1 MKKRTLTLIVAQFF
15 VWLLLF
21 STIFTS
27 LPLSVLAETDTTTIE
42 EDTFRVFYEHTGEP
56 DETLYLWHWGGSVA
70 SEGEFPTGGETF
82 VPTEDEQFTHYTDI
96 PLQDDAAGVSFVIAS
111 DKKDDSGENIKY
123 TGDVSVEFISS
134 DMDHV
139 YVTSDGSTHLAKPVA
154 FDTPTVRVHY
164 QETDGNFTEP
174 ALWFWG
180 DSPAAL
186 GSDAEWTE
194 DAYSFTS
201 ENTSAYGYYVDV
213 PLNEDAST
221 LGALI
226 VDQSDDSQTGDMTFD
241 ELPTYNQI
249 FIKEGTEEA
258 FNNPYYVSAEPETT
272 TPDEADGVEDITV
285 SGSVNRS
292 FHYDEH
298 ALLELRI
305 DNNSE
310 IGIASIRADVSK
322 LGIDVP
328 LEIDPTLQT
337 VTLSVSRE
345 VAPGEKNIP
354 VTVVDDNGG
363 TYNTDVVA
371 TVVEKTSDARD
382 WDESVIYFML
392 TDRFND
398 GDSSN
403 NNPYNLDYESA
414 ENQRGTYQG
423 GDFKGVTEKLDY
435 LDDLGVNT
443 IWITP
448 IVENVA
454 HDVEAN
460 SDNGSYYAYHGYW
473 AEDFETLNPHLGTMA
488 EFHTLIDE
496 AAEREIDIMVD
507 VVLNHAGY
515 GMNAEPGGTQPE
527 GHPTAEDLAR
537 FDGMLRETGGS
548 GDLKMSLSGL
558 PDFKTEEQ
566 AVREQL
572 VDWQSAWIEKS
583 TTANG
588 NRIAAY
594 RVDTVKHVEQTTWQ
608 HFKNELVRIDP
619 AFRLIGEHWGAN
631 FNEDGGHFYDG
642 TMDSLL
648 DFGFKTLA
656 ESLANGNVVKANEQL
671 ILRNEALNSV
681 HTLGQFLGSHDED
694 GFLYALGGDEAK
706 YKVAVSTQLTAKGQP
721 VIYYGEEL
729 GQTGANNWP
738 VYDNRYDFDWANVE
752 GNTLHAHY
760 ETLLDFR
767 EQYSDVLSK
776 GSRETVIADDDL
788 DQLVVKRSF
797 DGEAV
802 YLAFNPTSEPQEI
815 TLKASTDTVNV
826 IDHYSDV
833 PYETTAMDG
842 ASFVTITVPAAVDG
856 GTALLQVEG
865 GDLLSTDVAPETP
878 TEEVA
883 PVEEGSFRLHFR
895 DLDSTRLSELGL
907 WVWEDVESPSDNW
920 PLGAISFEEAI
931 ATDYGYYLDI
941 PVIDGAKQLGFL
953 INNADGGNETG
964 DLFVDILSADMNE
977 AWVTEVGHVYSY
989 EPLNNEGSI
998 RVNYTR
1004 EDDDYDGWSL
1014 WTWGDVATPTEGWPT
1029 GAHDF
1034 ELGKYGTFYDL
1045 PVIEE
1050 ASLVQFLTL
1059 NKDSGDQSGD
1069 MSYTMDGATQIFLK
1083 AGDEQVYTNPYF
1095 VTEEGLTGAE
1105 LVSLDTIELSYS
1117 AIGDWST
1124 EDVISDIKVTT
1135 QGGDVV
1141 VIDDASIDETNNK
1154 IKLTGTFTTEDA
1166 PYTVR
1171 HLGREAQAKAGWK
1184 LKDNL
1189 YGYDGALGLV
1199 DISDSS
1205 ATIKMWSPS
1214 ANAVDLVLYDSDT
1227 PTEVIGEYP
1236 MTRGEKGV
1244 YTITLDEDL
1253 TGLDSPKGYYY
1264 HFKITRGED
1273 TVLTLDPYAK
1283 SMAQWTSEGNDD
1295 AVGKA
1300 AIVDVKELGP
1310 ALEYAE
1316 IDGFE
1321 HREDAII
1328 YEVHVRDFTSDPS
1341 LEGELNHEFGTF
1353 SAFAE
1358 KLDYIES
1365 LGVTHIQLLPV
1376 MSYFFSDEFNKG
1388 ERLLEYSATDNNYN
1402 WGYDPHSYFSL
1413 TGMYSEDASDPAKR
1427 IEEFKNLIKEIHDR
1441 DMGVILDVVYNHTAR
1456 VHIFEDL
1463 EPNYYHFMD
1472 KDGEAKTSFG
1482 GGRLGTT
1489 HQMARRVLVDS
1500 IKYWVTEFKVDGFR
1514 FDMMGDHDA
1523 EAIQIAYDEAKA
1535 LKPNI
1540 VMIGEGW
1547 RTFAGDDQYPDVQ
1560 PADQDW
1566 MKATDSVASFS
1577 DEFRNELKSGFG
1589 SEGQPRFLTG
1599 GARDID
1605 VIFNNIIANPGNFEA
1620 DDPGDVVPYIAA
1632 HDNLTLHDVIAQS
1645 IKKDPKDFEAE
1656 IHQRIRIGNL
1666 MVLTSQGTPFIHA
1679 GQEFGRT
1686 KQFRDPDYIKPVEEV
1701 PYKSTYM
1708 ETSDGTPFEYPYFI
1722 HDSYDSTDII
1732 NRIDWEKATNE
1743 EVYPIHT
1750 LTRSYTAGLIE
1761 LRRSTDAFSKETK
1774 QEVLDNVALIDAP
1787 EIKAEDL
1794 VIAYEAKA
1802 STGESYHVFINADSQ
1817 TRELSVNTDYTTE
1830 DVIVDAEVAGIEGI
1844 EDPTGVEVTSAS
1856 LTIDPLTA
1864 IIIRVVDQDD
1874 DSTGGSTTPGDTDED
1889 IDTDEDT
1896 DTEED
1901 SAEVTV
1907 DDIAVDEETN
1917 LTVIEIK
1924 NRSAAKLSQAVLK
1937 NLPEKARLNIK
1948 AKDQKVTMNFPLDN
1962 VLKRALDSKQDVTTR
1977 INQKA
1982 KSNFKE
1988 TAGVKVLTDL
1998 YDFQI
2003 YVGDDYVDERFDTPV
2018 EVRFTVNNADIGNV
2032 DNLRVV
2038 YVDNDGT
2045 LTYYPI
2051 ERYEA
2056 ETGEVVALLDHF
2068 SDYLIAEVDET
2079 IKETPVDE
2087 PTDVP
2092 EQAAP
2097 TEEVPDTPEIDTTE
2111 DADTDKS
2118 DVSKSDEGTTK
2129 QEAAN
2134 DGGTLP
2140 KTATNMYLLMM
2151 MGVLLSLVAATVV
2164 LFKKEQ
2170 SQS

>member
-1 MKKRTLTLIVAQFF
+1 MLKKRTLRPIVAQFF

-21 STIFTS
+21 STIFSS
-27 LPLSVLAETDTTTIE
+27 LPLTAFAETDTETIG

-56 DETLYLWHWGGSVA
+56 DDTLYLWHWGGA
-70 SEGEFPTGGETF
+70 AEPEGSFPNGQVFE
-82 VPTEDEQFTHYTDI
+82 PIEDEQFTHYADVPLKEEATDVGFLI
-96 PLQDDAAGVSFVIAS
+96 AAS
-111 DKKDDSGENIKY
+111 KDEKL
-123 TGDVSVEFISS
+123 TGDINLDLISP

-139 YVTSDGSTHLAKPVA
+139 FVTSDGQAHLAKPVS
-154 FDTPTVRVHY
+154 FDTPTVRVHFK
-164 QETDGNFTEP
+164 ETDGNFAEP
-174 ALWFWG
+174 GLWFWG

-186 GSDAEWTE
+186 GSDAAWPT

-201 ENTSAYGYYVDV
+201 ENMSPYGYYVDV
-213 PLNEDAST
+213 PLNEGAKY
-221 LGALI
+221 LGGLI
-226 VDQSDDSQTGDMTFD
+226 VEKVDGKSQSGDMTFD
-241 ELPTYNQI
+241 ELETYNQI
-249 FIKEGTEEA
+249 FIKEGVEEA
-258 FNNPYYVSAEPETT
+258 FNNPYYVSSEPEST
-272 TPDEADGVEDITV
+272 TPDETEGTEDITV
-285 SGSVNRS
+285 SGEVSRS

-298 ALLELRI
+298 ALLELTI
-305 DNNSE
+305 NNNSDV
-310 IGIASIRADVSK
+310 GISSIRVDVSA

-328 LEIDPTLQT
+328 LEIDPTLQA

-345 VAPGEKNIP
+345 VTPGEKVIP
-354 VTVVDDNGG
+354 VTAIDENGG
-363 TYNTDVVA
+363 TYKTEVTA
-371 TVVEKTSDARD
+371 TVVEKTSDDRD

-398 GDSSN
+398 GDPSN
-403 NNPYNLDYESA
+403 NNPYDLDYESA
-414 ENQRGTYQG
+414 HNPRGTYQG

-435 LDDLGVNT
+435 LDELGVNT

-448 IVENVA
+448 IVENVG
-454 HDVEAN
+454 HDVEAK
-460 SDNGSYYAYHGYW
+460 SDDGSYYAYHGYW
-473 AEDFETLNPHLGTMA
+473 AKDFEALNPHLGTMD

-496 AAEREIDIMVD
+496 AAARDIDIMVD

-515 GMNAEPGGTQPE
+515 GMNATLDGTEPE
-527 GHPTAEDLAR
+527 GHPTEADIAR
-537 FDGMLRETGGS
+537 FDGMLRESGGA
-548 GDLKMSLSGL
+548 GDLEMSLSGL

-572 VDWQSAWIEKS
+572 VDWQTAWVEKS
-583 TTANG
+583 TTPNG

-608 HFKNELVRIDP
+608 HFKNELVKIDP

-642 TMDSLL
+642 TMDALL

-656 ESLANGNVVKANEQL
+656 QSLANGNVERANEQL
-671 ILRNEALNSV
+671 VLRNQALNSV

-694 GFLYALGGDEAK
+694 GFLHSLGGDEAK

-738 VYDNRYDFDWANVE
+738 VYDNRYDFDWEDVE
-752 GNTLHAHY
+752 GNDLHAHY

-767 EQYSDVLSK
+767 AQFSDVLSK
-776 GSRETVIADDDL
+776 GERETLIADDDL
-788 DQLVVKRSF
+788 SQLVVKRAY

-802 YLAFNPTSEPQEI
+802 YLAFNPSAESQEI
-815 TLKASTDTVNV
+815 TLKASNEVVKVT
-826 IDHYSDV
+826 DHYSDAS
-833 PYETTAMDG
+833 YETETTDDEHMI
-842 ASFVTITVPAAVDG
+842 TITVPAAADG

-865 GDLLSTDVAPETP
+865 GDLLSTHTTPDEP

-895 DLDSTRLSELGL
+895 GLDTSRLSELGL
-907 WVWEDVESPSDNW
+907 WVWEDVESASENW
-920 PLGAISFEEAI
+920 PVGATSFSEAVQ
-931 ATDYGYYLDI
+931 TDYGYYLDI
-941 PVIDGAKQLGFL
+941 PIIEDAKQIGFL
-953 INNADGGNETG
+953 INDTAGANVTDNM
-964 DLFVDILSADMNE
+964 FVDILSPDMNE
-977 AWVTEVGHVYSY
+977 AWVTEDEQVYPY
-989 EPLNNEGSI
+989 EPLENENVI

-1004 EDDDYDGWSL
+1004 DDNNYVGWAL
-1014 WTWGDVATPTEGWPT
+1014 WTWGDVVAATGNWPS

-1034 ELGKYGTFYDL
+1034 EQGKYGAFFDL
-1045 PVIEE
+1045 PVKEN
-1050 ASLVQFLTL
+1050 ASLIQFLTL
-1059 NKDSGDQSGD
+1059 NKNSGDQSGD
-1069 MSYTMDGATQIFLK
+1069 LSYSMDGATQIFLR

-1105 LVSLDTIELSYS
+1105 LIGLDTIELTYS
-1117 AIGDWST
+1117 AIGDWSID
-1124 EDVISDIKVTT
+1124 DVKNDIDVTT
-1135 QGGDVV
+1135 QGGDAV
-1141 VIDDASIDETNNK
+1141 VIDDASIDPTNNK

-1171 HLGREAQAKAGWK
+1171 HLGREVQAKAGWK

-1189 YGYDGALGLV
+1189 YGYDGDLGLV
-1199 DISDSS
+1199 DVTDTS
-1205 ATIKMWSPS
+1205 AIIKVWSPS
-1214 ANAVDLVLYDSDT
+1214 ADTVDLVLYDSDT
-1227 PTEVIGEYP
+1227 PTDVIGEYA
-1236 MTRGEKGV
+1236 MTRGDKGI
-1244 YTITLDEDL
+1244 YTITLDKAL

-1264 HFKITRGED
+1264 HFKITRGD
-1273 TVLTLDPYAK
+1273 DSVLALDPYAK
-1283 SMAQWTSEGNDD
+1283 SMAQWTSDNHDD

-1300 AIVDVKELGP
+1300 AIVDVTEIGP
-1310 ALEYAE
+1310 DLDYAT
-1316 IDGFE
+1316 IDGFN

-1341 LEGELNHEFGTF
+1341 LEGELDHEFGTF
-1353 SAFAE
+1353 SAFSE

-1376 MSYFFSDEFNKG
+1376 MSYFFSDEFNKN
-1388 ERLLEYSATDNNYN
+1388 ERLLDYSSTDNNYN

-1413 TGMYSEDASDPAKR
+1413 TGMYSEDPSDPAKR

-1500 IKYWVTEFKVDGFR
+1500 IKYWVDEFKVDGFR

-1523 EAIQIAYDEAKA
+1523 ESIQTAYDEAKA
-1535 LKPNI
+1535 LNPNI
-1540 VMIGEGW
+1540 IMIGEGW
-1547 RTFAGDDQYPDVQ
+1547 RTFAGDDQDPDVQ

-1566 MKATDSVASFS
+1566 MKDTDSVASFS

-1645 IKKDPKDFEAE
+1645 IKKDPKDFEEE

-1686 KQFRDPDYIKPVEEV
+1686 KQFRDPDYIEPVAEA

-1708 ETSDGTPFEYPYFI
+1708 ESADGTPFEYPYFI

-1743 EVYPIHT
+1743 EAYPIQT
-1750 LTRSYTAGLIE
+1750 QTRAYTTGLIK
-1761 LRRSTDAFSKETK
+1761 LRRSTDAFSKETME
-1774 QEVLDNVALIDAP
+1774 EVAESVSLIEAP
-1787 EIKAEDL
+1787 EIKAQDL

-1802 STGESYHVFINADSQ
+1802 STGESYHVFINADD
-1817 TRELSVNTDYTTE
+1817 TARELSVGTDYTTE
-1830 DVIVDAEVAGIEGI
+1830 NVIVDQKTAGTEAID
-1844 EDPTGVEVTSAS
+1844 DPTGVTLTSTS

-1864 IIIRVVDQDD
+1864 IIIRVGEPSEED
-1874 DSTGGSTTPGDTDED
+1874 DSNVPGDN
-1889 IDTDEDT
+1889 DEDT
-1896 DTEED
+1896 DSDEEVDEITE
-1901 SAEVTV
+1901 
-1907 DDIAVDEETN
+1907 DDVVIDEETN
-1917 LTVIEIK
+1917 LPVIVVK
-1924 NRSAAKLSQAVLK
+1924 DHSSAKISLDVLK
-1937 NLPEKARLNIK
+1937 KLPKKAQLKIQ
-1948 AKDQKVTMNFPLDN
+1948 AKDKLVTMNFPLDN
-1962 VLKRALDSKQDVTTR
+1962 ILTRALDSNKAVT
-1977 INQKA
+1977 IQVNQK
-1982 KSNFKE
+1982 SESTFKE
-1988 TAGVKVLTDL
+1988 TIGVKVLTDL
-1998 YDFQI
+1998 YDFQVFI
-2003 YVGDDYVDERFDTPV
+2003 GEDRFDETFDIPV
-2018 EVRFTVNNADIGNV
+2018 DVRFTIDPSAITNSE
-2032 DNLRVV
+2032 NLRLV
-2038 YVDNDGT
+2038 YVKEDGT
-2045 LTYYPI
+2045 LIYYPI
-2051 ERYEA
+2051 ESYNK
-2056 ETGEVVALLDHF
+2056 ETGEVVVLLHHF
-2068 SDYLIAEVDET
+2068 SEYLIAEVD
-2079 IKETPVDE
+2079 PSVVDE
-2087 PTDVP
+2087 PETGTPDD
-2092 EQAAP
+2092 P
-2097 TEEVPDTPEIDTTE
+2097 TDTPADDS
-2111 DADTDKS
+2111 DANTDDPATGS
-2118 DVSKSDEGTTK
+2118 DSSEGDQTS
-2129 QEAAN
+2129 QESSTN
-2134 DGGTLP
+2134 GDSLP
-2140 KTATNMYLLMM
+2140 KTATNIYLFVML
-2151 MGVLLSLVAATVV
+2151 GVILSLLSATVL
-2164 LFKKEQ
+2164 LFKKEA
-2170 SQS
+2170 SNS